1 MNAMEA
7 FSRFDQDLARQSKS
21 ALTRHGY
28 GADLRD
34 YARWVQTTYGE
45 AFEPGGIT
53 AEDVRQYRAH
63 LLTVRHAKPA
73 TINRRLAALSMF
85 CRWAVQ
91 HDLLHDDPT
100 TDVPAAQQA
109 RSAPKALNRSD
120 LNRLLRK
127 VKQSGNPLHV
137 AVILMLANTGL
148 RVGEL
153 VALDTT
159 DVEISERSG
168 KVRVRLGK
176 GSRYREVPLNAE
188 ARQALRAYCKV
199 RPQPAPSVQSLF
211 ISQRGEALTA
221 SGVWRM
227 LSKYARQ
234 AGLEHVSPHVLRH
247 SFASLLLR
255 EQQVDLV
262 TVADLLGHQSVNTTM
277 RYTRST
283 DANRQTAVEQFESG
297 AVADYG

>member
-1 MNAMEA
+1 MNAQTALE
-7 FSRFDQDLARQSKS
+7 SFDQDLARQGKS
-21 ALTRHGY
+21 ALTRRGY
-28 GADLRD
+28 QSDLRD
-34 YARWVQTTYGE
+34 YARWVQATYGE
-45 AFEPGGIT
+45 EFEPGGIT
-53 AEDVRQYRAH
+53 ADDVRQYRAH

-73 TINRRLAALSMF
+73 TINRRLAAFSMF
-85 CRWAVQ
+85 CRWALH
-91 HDLLHDDPT
+91 HDLLQADPMPNI
-100 TDVPAAQQA
+100 PAAQQA
-109 RSAPKALNRSD
+109 NSAPKALSRSD

-127 VKQSGNPLHV
+127 VKQSGNRLHV
-137 AVILMLANTGL
+137 AVILTLANTGL

-153 VALDTT
+153 VALDVA
-159 DVEISERSG
+159 DVELGERSG

-188 ARQALRAYCKV
+188 ARQALRVYGAV
-199 RPQPAPSVQSLF
+199 RPQPAGEVSALF
-211 ISQRGEALTA
+211 ISQRGEALTS

-227 LSKYARQ
+227 LDKYASQ

-255 EQQVDLV
+255 EQQIDLV

-283 DANRQTAVEQFESG
+283 EANRQAAVEQFDAG
-297 AVADYG
+297 AVADRR

>member
-1 MNAMEA
+1 MHATEA

-34 YARWVQTTYGE
+34 YAHWVQATYGE

-53 AEDVRQYRAH
+53 ADDVRQYRAH

-85 CRWAVQ
+85 CRWGVQ
-91 HDLLHDDPT
+91 HGLLRDDPT
-100 TDVPAAQQA
+100 ADIPAAQQA

-127 VKQSGNPLHV
+127 VKQSGNPLHI
-137 AVILMLANTGL
+137 AVILTLANTGL

-153 VALDTT
+153 VALETS
-159 DVEISERSG
+159 DVDIKERSG
-168 KVRVRLGK
+168 IVRVRLGK

-188 ARQALRAYCKV
+188 SRQALRAYLEV
-199 RPQPAPSVQSLF
+199 RPQPAGGVAALF
-211 ISQRGEALTA
+211 ISQRGEALTS

-227 LSKYARQ
+227 LSKYAQQ
-234 AGLEHVSPHVLRH
+234 AGVDHVSPHVLRH

-283 DANRQTAVEQFESG
+283 EANRQAAVEQFEAG
-297 AVADYG
+297 VVAQHE

>member
-1 MNAMEA
+1 MNATEA

-28 GADLRD
+28 GSDLRD
-34 YARWVQTTYGE
+34 YAHWVQATYGE
-45 AFEPGGIT
+45 EFEPGGIT
-53 AEDVRQYRAH
+53 ADDVRQYRAH

-85 CRWAVQ
+85 CRWALH
-91 HDLLHDDPT
+91 HDLLRNDPT

-137 AVILMLANTGL
+137 AVLLTLANTGL

-153 VALDTT
+153 VALEVA
-159 DVEISERSG
+159 DVETGERSG

-188 ARQALRAYCKV
+188 VRQALRAYRMV
-199 RPQPAPSVQSLF
+199 RPQPAGKVESLF
-211 ISQRGEALTA
+211 ISQRGEALTT

-227 LSKYARQ
+227 LNKYARQ
-234 AGLEHVSPHVLRH
+234 AGLDHVSPHVLRH

-283 DANRQTAVEQFESG
+283 EANRQTAVEQFDAG
-297 AVADYG
+297 